1 MLRKLTSRFAPIFLM
16 SAEPIIAVVEDD
28 EDIRSNVCRFLVRS
42 GFQSWGAESAEDFY
56 VRLLHSRV
64 DLVIVDIGLPGEDGL
79 SLLTRLASQGVPT
92 VLMTA
97 RADLD
102 SRIRGL
108 DAGALQYFVKPVDM
122 QELVA
127 GIRSQLRSKRLQGE
141 IDASVAVPWQLDA
154 ANAALRAPNQ
164 MLVPLTTRELELLTC
179 LFKTKGVVVS
189 KQILM
194 QAVGGRGLE
203 DDFHR
208 IESALNRLRRKT
220 LEITGTP
227 LPVRAVFGK
236 GLVFVT

>member
-1 MLRKLTSRFAPIFLM
+1 M

-28 EDIRSNVCRFLVRS
+28 EDIRSNVCRFLARS

-56 VRLLHSRV
+56 VRLLQSRV
-64 DLVIVDIGLPGEDGL
+64 DLVVIDIGLPGEDGL

-127 GIRSQLRSKRLQGE
+127 GIRSQLRSKRLQGG
-141 IDASVAVPWQLDA
+141 IDVSVAAPWQLDA

-164 MLVPLTTRELELLTC
+164 LLVPLTTRELELLSC

-189 KQILM
+189 KQVLM

-220 LEITGTP
+220 LEITSMP

>member
-1 MLRKLTSRFAPIFLM
+1 M

-28 EDIRSNVCRFLVRS
+28 EDIRSNVCRFLARS

-56 VRLLHSRV
+56 VRLLQARV
-64 DLVIVDIGLPGEDGL
+64 DLVIIDIGLPGEDGL

-154 ANAALRAPNQ
+154 ANAALRAPKQ

>member
-28 EDIRSNVCRFLVRS
+28 EDIRSNVCRFLARS

-56 VRLLHSRV
+56 VRLLQARV
-64 DLVIVDIGLPGEDGL
+64 DLVIIDIGLPGEDGL

-227 LPVRAVFGK
+227 FPVRAVFGK

>member
-1 MLRKLTSRFAPIFLM
+1 MLRKLTSRFVPIFLM

-28 EDIRSNVCRFLVRS
+28 EDIRSNVCRFLARS

-56 VRLLHSRV
+56 VRLLQSRV
-64 DLVIVDIGLPGEDGL
+64 DLVIIDIGLPGEDGL

>member
-1 MLRKLTSRFAPIFLM
+1 M

-28 EDIRSNVCRFLVRS
+28 EDIRSNVCRFLARS

-56 VRLLHSRV
+56 VRLLQARV
-64 DLVIVDIGLPGEDGL
+64 DLVIIDIGLPGEDGL

>member
-1 MLRKLTSRFAPIFLM
+1 M

-28 EDIRSNVCRFLVRS
+28 EDIRSNVCRFLARS

-56 VRLLHSRV
+56 VRLLQARV
-64 DLVIVDIGLPGEDGL
+64 DLVIIDIGLPGEDGL

-164 MLVPLTTRELELLTC
+164 LLVPLTTRELELLTC

>member
-28 EDIRSNVCRFLVRS
+28 EDIRSNVCRFLARS

-56 VRLLHSRV
+56 VRLLQARV
-64 DLVIVDIGLPGEDGL
+64 DLVIIDIGLPGEDGL

-164 MLVPLTTRELELLTC
+164 MLVPLTSRELDLLTC

>member
-56 VRLLHSRV
+56 VRLLQSRV
-64 DLVIVDIGLPGEDGL
+64 DLVIIDIGLPGEDGL

-194 QAVGGRGLE
+194 HAVGGRGLE